1 MNRRAFMAAGTSTL
15 VASTVGIGSSRRASA
30 QSGPNTALYSAC
42 AAAHAI
48 ASGNLY
54 YGTPTASDWTTI
66 QNTLNGVYGDWT
78 ANGLDAQVNGALSRI
93 SPSSVTSANM
103 NQAQIL
109 ATIQMYQPAFTA
121 AQVQQLL
128 TYVAAPGASN
138 VSSIMENMQAFGTS
152 YYINQLSVQAGKV
165 AAVIQNG
172 TAAVERP
179 LSVVPSFKP
188 TNPPTNPG
196 PGGAKYN
203 CATDGALIFAAGI
216 AFAVLTVMTAGTDAV
231 LIGGAWGSIAAW
243 GGLGTTG
250 WGAGHVIAGCGF

>member
-1 MNRRAFMAAGTSTL
+1 M
-15 VASTVGIGSSRRASA
+15 VASTVGIGSARRAFA

-42 AAAHAI
+42 AGAHAI

-54 YGTPTASDWTTI
+54 YGTPTAGDWTTI
-66 QNTLNGVYGDWT
+66 QSTLNGVYDDWT

-103 NQAQIL
+103 SQAAIL
-109 ATIQMYQPAFTA
+109 ANIRMYQPAFTA
-121 AQVQQLL
+121 AQAQQLL
-128 TYVAAPGASN
+128 TYVTTPGASN
-138 VSSIMENMQAFGTS
+138 VSSIMEDMQAFGTS
-152 YYINQLSVQAGKV
+152 YYINLLSVQAGKV
-165 AAVIQNG
+165 AAVIANG

-179 LSVVPSFKP
+179 LSVQPNFKP

-196 PGGAKYN
+196 PGNDKYN
-203 CATDGALIFAAGI
+203 CATDGALILAAGL
-216 AFAVLTVMTAGTDAV
+216 AFAVITVMTLGTDAV
-231 LIGGAWGSIAAW
+231 LVGGAWGAIGLW